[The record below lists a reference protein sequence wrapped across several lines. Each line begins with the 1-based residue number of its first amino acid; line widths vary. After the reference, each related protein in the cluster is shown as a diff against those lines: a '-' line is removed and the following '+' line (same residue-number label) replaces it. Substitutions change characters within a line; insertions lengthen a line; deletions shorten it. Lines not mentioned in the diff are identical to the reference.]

1 MTPRPR
7 RQEGDPAIQAETPEF
22 PSARYFQIHFEQLY
36 QLIQDLRER
45 LDATTRE
52 LAALRAQTKSG
63 VERAQAIREEPESPA
78 RRSISAL
85 NDTPAKPQA
94 KTEIDH
100 CPSKRGLT
108 NRGKSALG

>member
-1 MTPRPR
+1 MTPRLR
-7 RQEGDPAIQAETPEF
+7 RQEGDPAKQTETPEF

-45 LDATTRE
+45 LDAATLE
-52 LAALRAQTKSG
+52 LAALRSQTTAG
-63 VERAQAIREEPESPA
+63 VERAQVAREEPVSSA

-85 NDTPAKPQA
+85 NDTPAKNQA
-94 KTEIDH
+94 KAEIDH
-100 CPSKRGLT
+100 CPAKRGLT